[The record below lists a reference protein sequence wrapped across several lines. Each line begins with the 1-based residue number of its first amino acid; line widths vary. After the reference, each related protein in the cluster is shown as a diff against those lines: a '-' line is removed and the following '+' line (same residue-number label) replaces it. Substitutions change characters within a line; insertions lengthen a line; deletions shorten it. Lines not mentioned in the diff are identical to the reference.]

1 MRHKKHGNTLC
12 VAVLFAY
19 PKNRRKAFAPVKLG
33 GKSSKCNT
41 FFEEN
46 FGGRA
51 PTETFSGAV
60 VDQSNDLVYG
70 LLRDLKKITA
80 LREKEPQQI
89 VRVFVRASLPRLVR
103 FGKIYRRLELRLQR
117 PKLRKLG
124 AVVQADAPHR
134 QPFQKPTDHGGE
146 A

>member
-1 MRHKKHGNTLC
+1 MSNFLVFSMCCGVLCFHFLCC
-12 VAVLFAY
+12 VACWFFLPTRVLRLLSLRQ
-19 PKNRRKAFAPVKLG
+19 NLG

-60 VDQSNDLVYG
+60 VYQSNDLVYG

-89 VRVFVRASLPRLVR
+89 IRVLVRASLPRLVR
-103 FGKIYRRLELRLQR
+103 FG
-117 PKLRKLG
+117 
-124 AVVQADAPHR
+124 
-134 QPFQKPTDHGGE
+134 
-146 A
+146 